1 MVWSVQFVI
10 VCSSW
15 CSLKRA
21 IAFLCEL
28 FYRFHFRFRN
38 RSHSARRGEEGKWGH
53 SNSFGG
59 HGLRMPP
66 LGTGP
71 ACIRSTL
78 TDLILGQSILPERSC
93 GVVSHLF
100 APPPTPYRYIYIYGL
115 RKFLK
120 NKIGSLLKK
129 FENHCSIV
137 LLWCMTALRILLTAA
152 AGLCLL

>member
-21 IAFLCEL
+21 IAFLCAL
-28 FYRFHFRFRN
+28 FYQFHFRN

-66 LGTGP
+66 LGADP

-93 GVVSHLF
+93 GVVELSL
-100 APPPTPYRYIYIYGL
+100 IYSLHRPLPIDIFIYMG
-115 RKFLK
+115 RVNLK
-120 NKIGSLLKK
+120 EKNRVALKK
-129 FENHCSIV
+129 V
-137 LLWCMTALRILLTAA
+137 WKPLLYCVAVVTCAWLH
-152 AGLCLL
+152 